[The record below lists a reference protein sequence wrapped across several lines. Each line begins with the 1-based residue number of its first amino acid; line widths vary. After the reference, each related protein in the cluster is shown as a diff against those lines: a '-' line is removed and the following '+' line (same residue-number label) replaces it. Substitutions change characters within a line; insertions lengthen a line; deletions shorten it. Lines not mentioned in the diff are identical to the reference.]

1 MPRYAAS
8 TAMYS
13 SITIEGFRCFP
24 RFELHGL
31 NRINLL
37 VGANN
42 SGKTALLEAI
52 ALLKAKGRPQPIID
66 AAFRRGE
73 VLHAEDEAPRAD
85 IRRIFH
91 GHAMGGEVIVAL
103 TGDGRT
109 GNDHLELRVA
119 RLRKI
124 RQTGVDESGN
134 TVVTISIRE
143 DDEFLDAP
151 RYLMRKYEAPSEVV
165 LSHQVAAVDALGG
178 LVWSTDQSPDEAV
191 STTRLVPTGSF
202 SGDELVEVIS
212 PLLLTDRE
220 QLLLEALRIIDDQ
233 IDGFRIAPLPS
244 GRRYHSREC
253 VIVKLRGMTSP
264 VPIGSLGDGVWRLFT
279 LATAMASAVG
289 GVVLVD
295 DIDTGLHYS
304 VMERMWRHLAAMATH
319 LDVQVFATTHS
330 RDCYEA
336 LSALQEGCASIHRIE
351 RGRAQS
357 VVFDG
362 AMVAAAA
369 ANDIEVR

>member
-1 MPRYAAS
+1 
-8 TAMYS
+8 MYS

-52 ALLKAKGRPQPIID
+52 ALLKAKGRPHPIAD

-73 VLHAEDEAPRAD
+73 VVHFEDEAPRAD

-91 GHAMGGEVIVAL
+91 GHAVGGEIIAAI
-103 TGDGRT
+103 TGDART
-109 GNDHLELRVA
+109 GSARLELRVA

-124 RQTGVDESGN
+124 RQTKTEESGN
-134 TVVTISIRE
+134 RVVTITTRE

-151 RYLMRKYEAPSEVV
+151 RYLLRKYEAPGEVV
-165 LSHQVAAVDALGG
+165 LSNQVAAVDSHGG
-178 LVWSTDQSPDEAV
+178 LVWSTDQAPDEAV
-191 STTRLVPTGSF
+191 ATTRLVPTGSL
-202 SGDELVEVIS
+202 SGDELVEMIS

-220 QLLLEALRIIDDQ
+220 ILLLEALRIIDDE
-233 IDGFRIAPLPS
+233 IEGFRIAPQPS
-244 GRRYHSREC
+244 GRLYHSREC

-279 LATAMASAVG
+279 LATAMASASG

-295 DIDTGLHYS
+295 DVDTGLHYS
-304 VMERMWRHLAAMATH
+304 VMEQMWRHLAAMATR

-336 LSALQEGCASIHRIE
+336 LSAVEEGSATIHRIE
-351 RGRAQS
+351 RGRTRS
-357 VVFDG
+357 VVFG
-362 AMVAAAA
+362 GPMVAAAA
-369 ANDIEVR
+369 ANDVEVR